1 MIKIH
6 AISLLDVIVQGQGNI
21 VSDMGGEKVMLS
33 VHNGKYY
40 NLGELGGRIWDLI
53 KEPVWVSQLVR
64 TLMLEYNVDQSECE
78 QAVVSFLTHLSEEGL
93 IQLEKGKANGHDT

>member
-1 MIKIH
+1 MIKNHI
-6 AISLLDVIVQGQGNI
+6 ISLLDVIVQGQGNI

-53 KEPVWVSQLVR
+53 NKPIRVSQLVNA
-64 TLMLEYNVDQSECE
+64 LMFEYNVDQNECE
-78 QAVVSFLTHLSEEGL
+78 QAVVSFLTHLTEEGL
-93 IQLEKGKANGHDT
+93 IQLEKEVNS